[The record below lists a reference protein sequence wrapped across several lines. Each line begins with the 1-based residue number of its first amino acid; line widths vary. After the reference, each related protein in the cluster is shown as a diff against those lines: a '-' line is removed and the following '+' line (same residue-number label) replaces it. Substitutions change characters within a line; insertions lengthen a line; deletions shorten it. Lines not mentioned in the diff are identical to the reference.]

1 MIQLWYRNNLHKDLV
16 YELELCN
23 MPANAGNDILKY
35 ILDIFHSHD
44 CPDAI
49 DAQKLYIQHAHEEI
63 HPLRS
68 TDVLKDGDA
77 IFYLAIIALSNAYEY
92 GREDGIRYFF
102 HTSEQGHQNHPH
114 IHARCGEDEI
124 SIYFSDFHV
133 IGKMKS
139 PVIQSR
145 AVRYVK
151 NHLSDMCEKWNDY
164 VPSLT
169 KELRRS

>member
-1 MIQLWYRNNLHKDLV
+1 MIQLLYQNNVRRVHIC
-16 YELELCN
+16 ELELCD
-23 MPANAGNDILKY
+23 MPANVGNDILEY
-35 ILDIFHSHD
+35 ILNIFHTHN

-49 DAQKLYIQHAHEEI
+49 DAQKLYIRHAHEEI

-68 TDVLKDGDA
+68 TDVLKDGDV

-92 GREDGIRYFF
+92 GYEDGIHYFF

-114 IHARCGEDEI
+114 IHARYGEDEI

-133 IGKMKS
+133 VGKMKS

-145 AVRYVK
+145 AVKYVK
-151 NHLSDMCEKWNDY
+151 KHLADMCEEWESH
-164 VPSLT
+164 VQG
-169 KELRRS
+169 